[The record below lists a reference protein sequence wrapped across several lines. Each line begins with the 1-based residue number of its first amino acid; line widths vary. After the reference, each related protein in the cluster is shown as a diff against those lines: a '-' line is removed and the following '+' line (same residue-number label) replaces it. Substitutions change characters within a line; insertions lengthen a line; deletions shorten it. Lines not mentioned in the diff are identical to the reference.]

1 VIFRLKAQRL
11 LPISDGTTAR
21 TNLEPPMNLFDLKIS
36 TRLRLGFGLLLALM
50 GVLAASGYNSL
61 ASLNAEVTVISQK
74 RVPNLLAAADWEV
87 SLLQSARHM
96 RNALILEGQE
106 AVNKEVGALAEQL
119 NKRTELLKQLEANTT
134 SEAGRA
140 ALKSVADSRADY
152 RPLEIEFAKLAAAGD
167 LADAKKLLLE
177 KARPS
182 QLKYLAALEAFSET
196 QKALIQQSTAEAAAA
211 FASGRNVSFAL
222 FLAALGIGLAAA
234 QLLQRSIT
242 RPIDSAVEVA
252 RSVAAGD
259 LSRLIETGGRSETAQ
274 LLLALKAMQTSLAK
288 VVGEVRQGADG
299 VATASTQIAEG
310 NQDLSGRTETQASAL
325 QQTAASME
333 ELSATVRQ
341 NADNAKQA
349 NQLAQGA
356 TRVAVKGGDVVG
368 RVVDT
373 MKGINDSSK
382 KIADIIGVIDGIAF
396 QTNILALN
404 AAVEAA
410 RAGAQGR
417 GFAVVATEVRSLA
430 SRSADAAREI
440 KSLIAASVERVEQ
453 GAALVDEA
461 GSTMTEVVAAIQNV
475 TDIVSQISAA
485 SVEQSAGVA
494 QVRDA
499 VGQMDVATQQNAAL
513 VEQSAAAAESLKGQ
527 SQELVQAVAIFKL
540 A

>member
-1 VIFRLKAQRL
+1 
-11 LPISDGTTAR
+11 
-21 TNLEPPMNLFDLKIS
+21 MNLSDWKIS
-36 TRLRLGFGLLLALM
+36 TQLRLGFGLMLALSA
-50 GVLAASGYNSL
+50 VLAASGYRSL
-61 ASLNAEVTVISQK
+61 SGLNAEVNLIALD
-74 RVPNLLAAADWEV
+74 RVPKIMATGEWQM

-96 RNALILEGQE
+96 RNALILDGQE
-106 AVNKEVGALAEQL
+106 AVDKELAQLTVEQKKRAEFLRQLQVTVASGAGKAALEGVG
-119 NKRTELLKQLEANTT
+119 EA
-134 SEAGRA
+134 RA
-140 ALKSVADSRADY
+140 AYLGPEV
-152 RPLEIEFAKLAAAGD
+152 EFTKLAAAGD
-167 LADAKKLLLE
+167 IAGAKKLLLE
-177 KARPS
+177 SARPA
-182 QLKYLAALEAFSET
+182 QLRYLAALDAFYDT
-196 QKALIQQSTAEAAAA
+196 QKALVKQSTVDASEA
-211 FASGRNVSFAL
+211 FASGRNVSIAL
-222 FLAALGIGLAAA
+222 FLAALGIGAGTA
-234 QLLQRSIT
+234 LLLERLIT

-259 LSRLIETGGRSETAQ
+259 LSRLINASGRNETAQ
-274 LLLALKAMQTSLAK
+274 LLLALKDMQASLSK
-288 VVGEVRQGADG
+288 VVGEVRQGADS
-299 VATASTQIAEG
+299 VATASTQIAQG

-333 ELSATVRQ
+333 ELSTTVQQ

-356 TRVAVKGGDVVG
+356 TNVAAKGGEVVG

-382 KIADIIGVIDGIAF
+382 KIADIIGVIDSIAF

-410 RAGAQGR
+410 RAGEQGR

-440 KSLIAASVERVEQ
+440 KSLIAASVERVGQ

-461 GSTMTEVVAAIQNV
+461 GSTMSEVVAAIQNV
-475 TDIVSQISAA
+475 TAVVSQISAA

-499 VGQMDVATQQNAAL
+499 VGQMDMATQQNAAL
-513 VEQSAAAAESLKGQ
+513 VEQSAAAAESLRSQ
-527 SQELVQAVAIFKL
+527 SQELVRAVAVFKL